1 MKKNLI
7 IISIAML
14 FAISCVLVQAQE
26 GDIGTLRSTT
36 AANPPDEVNVFNPG
50 DEVYVSCLGL
60 LPNALYEVWIVPDQI
75 NWVFLTPLPPP
86 FPGTI
91 VLYIVTDPLGNFPK
105 TLIWPSAALG
115 KYDII
120 ADCQPGPWAPF
131 PDTMP
136 DVFDMFDS
144 LDDFET
150 QVTAGFFV
158 IPEIPLG
165 TVMGLFACFVAF
177 YVKRKKF

>member
-1 MKKNLI
+1 MEKNLI
-7 IISIAML
+7 IISIVML
-14 FAISCVLVQAQE
+14 FAISCVLVQAQA

-36 AANPPDEVNVFNPG
+36 AANPPDEVNIFNPG
-50 DEVYVSCLGL
+50 DEVYVLGLGL
-60 LPNALYEVWIVPDQI
+60 LPNAHYDVWIVPDQI
-75 NWVFLTPLPPP
+75 NWVLGMPLPLAV
-86 FPGTI
+86 PGTI
-91 VLYIVTDPLGNFPK
+91 VLNIVTDGFGNFPK
-105 TLIWPSAALG
+105 TLIWTSATPG

-120 ADCQPGPWAPF
+120 ADCQQVGAPAPGTTPGL
-131 PDTMP
+131 
-136 DVFDMFDS
+136 FDAFDS

-165 TVMGLFACFVAF
+165 TVMGLFACFAAF

>member
-7 IISIAML
+7 IISIVVL
-14 FAISCVLVQAQE
+14 FAMSCVLVQAN
-26 GDIGTLRSTT
+26 DIGTLRSTT

-50 DEVYVSCLGL
+50 DEVYVLGLGL
-60 LPNALYEVWIVPDQI
+60 LPNAPYDVWIVSDQI
-75 NWVFLTPLPPP
+75 NWVFGTPLPPP

-91 VLYIVTDPLGNFPK
+91 VLNIVTDGFGNFPK
-105 TLIWPSAALG
+105 TLIWVSAAPG

-120 ADCQPGPWAPF
+120 ADCLPIPGVPSPGTL
-131 PDTMP
+131 PGL
-136 DVFDMFDS
+136 FDAFDS

-165 TVMGLFACFVAF
+165 TVMGLFACFAAF
-177 YVKRKKF
+177 CVKRKKF